1 MESTDIVIKRNI
13 QKSVLIKKKNFES
26 LVLKKTWYIKK
37 YFVRSCRFSTP
48 LCPPPPLPAPLSL
61 PFKNFNRATFTT
73 YYIKK
78 TAENFT
84 LNGILLMLNAYFCFN
99 KKFFLSFYCVYYN
112 FFSDIRNI
120 TVLPNF
126 FFLMYYRSAGL
137 ERLRNTSID
146 AGIKKGIWTPV

>member
-13 QKSVLIKKKNFES
+13 QKSVLIKKENFES

-37 YFVRSCRFSTP
+37 YLVRSCRFSTP
-48 LCPPPPLPAPLSL
+48 LCPPPLPAPLSL

-112 FFSDIRNI
+112 FFQ
-120 TVLPNF
+120 TLETLPFCQIF
-126 FFLMYYRSAGL
+126 FF
-137 ERLRNTSID
+137 
-146 AGIKKGIWTPV
+146 